1 MRRIHSQIIPIILI
15 LAVSMS
21 AVIAV
26 TWLAP
31 SLSAATMNMLFRLR
45 GATAPPTDIVIVAI
59 DDASLQEIGNWPW
72 PRAVMANALDR
83 ISSAQPRAVGLD
95 VVYAEPSVAADDKL
109 LAEAIRRNAHVVLPA
124 QLTGARAAGADLG
137 GASVWLRP
145 LPNIESVAVAVGHA
159 HADPDVDGLLRTVQL
174 SKADAKGERLWA
186 FGLETLRVAES
197 IPPGEIEE
205 RSRALRVGQYEI
217 AIHDEAEAASLPGV
231 TIIRPNEMFINYL
244 GPPQTFAYY
253 SIADVLRGDV
263 PAETFTGK
271 IVLVGA
277 VAQTLGDIR
286 ITPFISYGGA
296 SASGTGMPGVEVH
309 ANVIETIRRRAWL
322 RPLADW
328 LSFGLA
334 LLFIFASLL
343 VTRLFDGWRVFLG
356 LTTLLFI
363 VIGGSLYVFNHFFI
377 IPPLAPLLTGFFTV
391 VPLLL
396 LHSSI
401 TASRDLDRKL
411 ETMTE
416 AAELHTTRRGSQPEP
431 RALPFSLP
439 HNLAWKLRAVD
450 DITAHLVAHIGFMNR
465 VYTSMTE
472 GLLVSDL
479 TGRVV
484 FANPAAHAFWDEP
497 ETGALT
503 GKSLDELFVAR
514 GIIEA
519 DGLRETMREVL
530 DGRNVLLEIEL
541 LTREGRFYTLQF
553 SGVMASEQPPAS
565 PRVIGLIVIIN
576 DITKRRELERVKA
589 ETMQL
594 VSHELRTP
602 LTSIQ
607 GLSDLLLKCPVP
619 EDEAEEILGMIYSEA
634 VRMNDLI
641 KRYLDVTRI
650 ESGGHA
656 MTRKPV
662 IINQLLAECARVL
675 GHLATEKKIEIK
687 LRLEEPSRTVFGDAQ
702 LLTQA
707 VSNLLSNAIKY
718 SPHASQI
725 ELGTQSDHAQ
735 LSLYVR
741 DEGYGIPAEAR
752 ERVFE
757 KFYRLER
764 DAQSE
769 TVGTGLGLPLVKEIV
784 ERHGGHIMLE
794 SNAGQGST
802 FTIHLPLTK

>member
-1 MRRIHSQIIPIILI
+1 
-15 LAVSMS
+15 
-21 AVIAV
+21 
-26 TWLAP
+26 
-31 SLSAATMNMLFRLR
+31 R
-45 GATAPPTDIVIVAI
+45 GEV
-59 DDASLQEIGNWPW
+59 
-72 PRAVMANALDR
+72 
-83 ISSAQPRAVGLD
+83 
-95 VVYAEPSVAADDKL
+95 
-109 LAEAIRRNAHVVLPA
+109 
-124 QLTGARAAGADLG
+124 
-137 GASVWLRP
+137 
-145 LPNIESVAVAVGHA
+145 
-159 HADPDVDGLLRTVQL
+159 
-174 SKADAKGERLWA
+174 
-186 FGLETLRVAES
+186 
-197 IPPGEIEE
+197 EE
-205 RSRALRVGQYEI
+205 RGGALRVGQYLI
-217 AIHDEAEAASLPGV
+217 AIHDDAEAASLPGV
-231 TIIRPNEMFINYL
+231 TVIRPNEMFINYL

-253 SIADVLRGDV
+253 SFADVLRGDI
-263 PAETFTGK
+263 PAETFRGK
-271 IVLVGA
+271 IVLIGA
-277 VAQTLGDIR
+277 VAQTMGDIR

-334 LLFIFASLL
+334 LLLLLASL
-343 VTRLFDGWRVFLG
+343 VIIRLLDGWRVFLG

-363 VIGGSLYVFNHFFI
+363 VIGGSLSVFNHYFI

-396 LHSSI
+396 LQGSI
-401 TASRDLDRKL
+401 NASRDLDRKL
-411 ETMTE
+411 ETLTQIE
-416 AAELHTTRRGSQPEP
+416 QSFLSHQSSAEDSDAAPLAFLASILRADEVALEKASLSNSNAPTPDTPTSLCVPLVHEDEAVGWLRIRRDGAEPFSESERRLAAQFAAALAAELSAARRGALLEQ
-431 RALPFSLP
+431 RALPISLP
-439 HNLAWKLRAVD
+439 HNISWKLRAVD
-450 DITAHLVAHIGFMNR
+450 NVTAHLIARIGFMSR
-465 VYTSMTE
+465 VLTSMTE

-479 TGRVV
+479 TGQVV
-484 FANPAAHAFWDEP
+484 FANPAAHAFWEVP
-497 ETGALT
+497 EASALR
-503 GKSLDELFVAR
+503 GRSLEELFVAR

-530 DGRNVLLEIEL
+530 EGRNVLLEVEL
-541 LTREGRFYTLQF
+541 LTSAGRFYTLQF
-553 SGVMASEQPPAS
+553 SGVTASDTAPAP

-619 EDEAEEILGMIYSEA
+619 EEEAEEILGMIYSEA

-656 MTRKPV
+656 LTRKPV
-662 IINQLLAECARVL
+662 IINQLLAECARAL
-675 GHLATEKKIEIK
+675 GHLATEKRIA
-687 LRLEEPSRTVFGDAQ
+687 LRLCLEEPSRTVFGDAQ
-702 LLTQA
+702 MLTQA
-707 VSNLLSNAIKY
+707 ISNLLSNAIKY

-725 ELGTQSDHAQ
+725 ELGTKSEGAQ

-741 DEGYGIPAEAR
+741 DEGYGIPPEAR

-784 ERHGGHIMLE
+784 ERHGGHITLD
-794 SNAGQGST
+794 SNNGHGSV